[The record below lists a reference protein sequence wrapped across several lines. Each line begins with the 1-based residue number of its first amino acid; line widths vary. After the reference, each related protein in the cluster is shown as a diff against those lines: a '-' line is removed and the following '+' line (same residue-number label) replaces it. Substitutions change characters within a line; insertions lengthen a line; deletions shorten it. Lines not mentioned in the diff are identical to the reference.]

1 MKLILTLCAFTLI
14 TFSTIA
20 QNVQQVNSFNKIIIS
35 PKVEVELVKG
45 DTESISWEAFNVD
58 ESKVQI
64 VVKRNRLS
72 IFLEDARITTKYTKE
87 QYGIKYP
94 MYSDEVVVKARITYV
109 DLKKIEI
116 RGEERLTILSDLEND
131 KKLVLKAYGTS
142 KIRMEGVNTN
152 KLKTVL
158 IGENEL
164 EIKSGAANNQK
175 IKTIGEN
182 SIFSDNFNVVK
193 TKANAIGENDLN
205 LNVSGLLQ
213 VWAIGASEIWVS
225 GNPSLHKGLVIGEN
239 DIRLKH

>member
-1 MKLILTLCAFTLI
+1 MKFIILLVCSAI
-14 TFSTIA
+14 SYAAIA
-20 QNVQQVNSFNKIIIS
+20 QNSQSLSTFNKITIS
-35 PKVEVELVKG
+35 PKIEVELVKG
-45 DTESISWEAFNVD
+45 ESESITWEVFNVD
-58 ESKVQI
+58 DAKVHI
-64 VVKRNRLS
+64 EVKSNRLV
-72 IFLEDARITTKYTKE
+72 IFLEDARIATRYKKEKY
-87 QYGIKYP
+87 GFKYP
-94 MYSDEVVVKARITYV
+94 MYSEDVLVKAKITYV
-109 DLKKIEI
+109 DLKKIEV

-182 SIFSDNFNVVK
+182 SIVSNNFDVVR
-193 TKANAIGENDLN
+193 TKANAIGENNLN
-205 LNVSGLLQ
+205 LSISGLLQ
-213 VWAIGASEIWVS
+213 LWAIGASDIQIN

-239 DIRLKH
+239 DIRIRKN